1 MLGLVL
7 PNFKSVLL
15 KTFTFKNCKE
25 LYDIRDNKSAVIEFI
40 DELFITPDL
49 NIIEKFYC
57 LLHIRDL
64 CIGNIIELRDYNFDV
79 LRIQEELQEIVDIK
93 KIINFDSNS
102 ITLNYPKNFTC
113 SSMDRDSFIETI
125 FLEGEVIDYNKLSS
139 EERNLI
145 FNYLPES
152 IKTEIKNFYNKHINR
167 LKIEFTLKDTNL
179 ALNLDRLQ
187 SVEFLT
193 TMLVPMTP
201 GTYRDYIFILSK
213 RIKDV
218 SFIQQSTFLD
228 VKDYMDLYVKEA
240 KENKSDLNN

>member
-7 PNFKSVLL
+7 PNSKSVLL

-40 DELFITPDL
+40 DELFITQGL

-93 KIINFDSNS
+93 KIIKFDSNS
-102 ITLNYPKNFTC
+102 ITFNYPKNFTC
-113 SSMDRDSFIETI
+113 SSIDNDGFIETI

-152 IKTEIKNFYNKHINR
+152 IQTEIKNFYNTHINR
-167 LKIEFTLKDTNL
+167 LKIEFTLKDKNL
-179 ALNLDRLQ
+179 AINLDRLQ
-187 SVEFLT
+187 CVEFLT
-193 TMLVPMTP
+193 TMLGPINP
-201 GTYRDYIFILSK
+201 GIHRDYIFILSK

-218 SFIQQSTFLD
+218 SFIQQSTYLD